1 MTAAHWNIGDL
12 PWDRFDPAKL
22 DPEILKV
29 IKAASLVEFGG
40 DLYAQYLCNVF
51 PDDPVFQQAA
61 RDWAVEE
68 VQHGEA
74 LGRYAELADPAFNL
88 AESFARYRAG
98 YAFDTE
104 AGASVRGSRS
114 GELIAR
120 CIVETGTSSHY
131 TSLAD
136 GTEEPLLKALCRR
149 IAADELRHYKLFYT
163 WLKPYLEREGLN
175 RFDRLR
181 IGLGRVRES
190 EDDELAYAYHVAN
203 APAGSAYDRA
213 ACATAY
219 KERAYRFYRPEHV
232 DRVVAMVFKACGLRP
247 HTIWHGVARRA
258 VWWFL
263 ARKVPAGHA
272 VGTGLLAPVP
282 RPSVPG

>member
-1 MTAAHWNIGDL
+1 MNAGHWNISDL
-12 PWDRFDPAKL
+12 PWDQFDRAKL

-40 DLYAQYLCNVF
+40 DLYARYLCDVF
-51 PDDPVFQQAA
+51 HDDPAFQQAA

-68 VQHGEA
+68 IRHGEV
-74 LGRYAELADPAFNL
+74 LGRYASQADPTFDLTEA
-88 AESFARYRAG
+88 FARYRKGYDFQPQAG
-98 YAFDTE
+98 K
-104 AGASVRGSRS
+104 SVRGSRS

-136 GTEEPLLKALCRR
+136 ASEEPLLKAICRR
-149 IAADELRHYKLFYT
+149 IAADELRHYKLFHG
-163 WLKPYLEREGLN
+163 WLKRYLAREGLS

-190 EDDELAYAYHVAN
+190 EDDELAYAYYVAN
-203 APAGSAYDRA
+203 APAGSAYHRETY
-213 ACATAY
+213 ATAY
-219 KERAYRFYRPEHV
+219 KERAYRFYRPEHM

-247 HTIWHGVARRA
+247 YTVWHGLARRA
-258 VWWFL
+258 MWWFL
-263 ARKVPAGHA
+263 ARKIPGGRA
-272 VGTGLLAPVP
+272 VA
-282 RPSVPG
+282 